1 MQNKINASQKGKKS
15 NTQKRVGYKNNES
28 VNPFEKN
35 QYNDSNKFEKGE
47 NFVPASMQHD
57 KNDMKDN
64 TQGGLSQ
71 IFYSN
76 SSMK

>member
-35 QYNDSNKFEKGE
+35 
-47 NFVPASMQHD
+47 
-57 KNDMKDN
+57 
-64 TQGGLSQ
+64 
-71 IFYSN
+71 
-76 SSMK
+76 